1 MTQFNVSTVDWV
13 NFFNEMFFWIRW
25 HDYTKWSFI
34 ELGFLRLH
42 PCSERWLRHSFSNC
56 LPTTHS
62 ILHASSSLSLGVSC
76 ARCCAGHIRPMV
88 SGVHGDWLYQNV
100 LTSAL
105 KQRFS
110 ANHENFYVCVSDIS
124 SLCTMSLSSG
134 TIYLFGISGCKVPS
148 TKGICSERTPHDSCT
163 SSSYLVKIDDQSS
176 KPVITLKLVSSK
188 YLSPNMCDAQANL
201 VNRRLLHRMYL
212 LW

>member
-1 MTQFNVSTVDWV
+1 M
-13 NFFNEMFFWIRW
+13 
-25 HDYTKWSFI
+25 
-34 ELGFLRLH
+34 RL
-42 PCSERWLRHSFSNC
+42 
-56 LPTTHS
+56 
-62 ILHASSSLSLGVSC
+62 ALSLLVFPALAAAEGVIY
-76 ARCCAGHIRPMV
+76 GQWYPVYMV
-88 SGVHGDWLYQNV
+88 IDSYQNV

-188 YLSPNMCDAQANL
+188 YLSPNMCDAQANS
-201 VNRRLLHRMYL
+201 VNRT
-212 LW
+212 